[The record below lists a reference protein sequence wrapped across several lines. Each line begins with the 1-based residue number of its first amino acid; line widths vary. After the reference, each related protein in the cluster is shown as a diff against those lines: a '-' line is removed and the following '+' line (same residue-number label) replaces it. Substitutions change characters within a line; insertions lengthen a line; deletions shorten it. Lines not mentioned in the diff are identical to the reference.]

1 MTGDPEPPSDARTV
15 HTFAG
20 CLYSAMLVGAVLWLW
35 WRDRTDALATA
46 ALGDHGLPVAIGAGL
61 VGGLL
66 GAWALNFASRH
77 VAPLATIEQ
86 RIASTLGPLGE
97 TSILWL
103 SLLGALAEEMF
114 FRLAVQDL
122 AGLTGSVALYTVMNT
137 GPGFWAWAPVALLS
151 ALLFSGLVL
160 GGCGLLAATTA
171 HALMN
176 YLTLRRILPS

>member
-1 MTGDPEPPSDARTV
+1 MNVDQEPPPDARTV

-20 CLYSAMLVGAVLWLW
+20 CLYSLMLVGSMFWLWL
-35 WRDRTDALATA
+35 RDRTDVLATT
-46 ALGDHGLPVAIGAGL
+46 ALGNHGLPVALGAGL
-61 VGGLL
+61 LGGGL
-66 GAWALNFASRH
+66 GAGALTLASRR
-77 VAPLATIEQ
+77 LRSLRTIEQ
-86 RIASTLGPLGE
+86 RLATALGPLGE

-176 YLTLRRILPS
+176 YFTLRRILPS